1 MERIRVNGRTLLRA
15 LAALVVL
22 AVLALAGRADY
33 NETVLT
39 AMGRETRAAIEDYL
53 GGGATETQI
62 VEEYDRRRDYWDGL
76 RQQ

>member
-15 LAALVVL
+15 LAALFVL

-39 AMGRETRAAIEDYL
+39 AMGR
-53 GGGATETQI
+53 
-62 VEEYDRRRDYWDGL
+62 DYWDGL